1 MINVDLGTVELSSG
15 VGVAIIVVLLVG
27 LRVIWSTKAHRRGEP
42 QRRSKSSDID
52 NESTPLTIRR
62 GNLCRIIFDSEKE
75 RPSTR

>member
-42 QRRSKSSDID
+42 PRRSRSSDID
-52 NESTPLTIRR
+52 NERR
-62 GNLCRIIFDSEKE
+62 L
-75 RPSTR
+75 